1 MNFDNPPSDPMPALR
16 SWLDDARGTD
26 LKNPTAMTLA
36 TVDPDGRP
44 SARVVL
50 FKELDGE
57 GAVFFTNR
65 ESRKGRAL
73 AANPR
78 ATLVFYWD
86 ALWRQLT
93 LEGPVESVDDSVSDA
108 YFASRPRG
116 ARIGAW
122 ASRQSTPIETRAELE
137 ASVAATERRFE
148 GGEIP
153 RPPHWGGYRVA
164 LEAIE
169 FWQSR
174 EDRLHDRVVY
184 ARGEGGWRFKH
195 LSP

>member
-1 MNFDNPPSDPMPALR
+1 MNFDNPPSDPIPALR

-26 LKNPTAMTLA
+26 LKNPNAMTLA

-50 FKELDGE
+50 LKELDGE

-184 ARGEGGWRFKH
+184 SRSEGGWRFSR

>member
-26 LKNPTAMTLA
+26 LKNPNAMTLA

-50 FKELDGE
+50 LKELDGE

-174 EDRLHDRVVY
+174 DDRLHDRVVY
-184 ARGEGGWRFKH
+184 SRGDSGWRFKR